1 MRIRARQPISNPTP
15 WPTGFVQHDMP
26 NVAVFS
32 VVTDTEESALTA
44 AARATTSAGFSE
56 GGDAITRLVIPEEML
71 CGGSSNA
78 AR

>member
-1 MRIRARQPISNPTP
+1 
-15 WPTGFVQHDMP
+15 MP